1 MYIIPP
7 TVQNSPYATS
17 DAIRMPQGSWVRF
30 VFALCGLCL
39 LYITLGKFG
48 NGSLS
53 EGWLKEQEFAI
64 FDENWHVLL
73 KKKLIYI
80 IYTYFVSSESIFKI
94 SRIQGFFTN

>member
-17 DAIRMPQGSWVRF
+17 DAIRKPQGSWVRF
-30 VFALCGLCL
+30 VFALFGLCL

-53 EGWLKEQEFAI
+53 EG
-64 FDENWHVLL
+64 
-73 KKKLIYI
+73 
-80 IYTYFVSSESIFKI
+80 
-94 SRIQGFFTN
+94 